1 MVVGQDDKTAVSQ
14 VTQAGCGRAEPGD
27 VVLEARRLVK
37 QFPGLRALDGV
48 DLQLRRGEIHGLVGQ
63 NGAGKSTLIK
73 ILTGALIPDGGSI
86 WRNGRPVR
94 YRSPA
99 EAAADGLAVVH
110 QELSLVPTLTA
121 AENLFLGRPY
131 PRRAGSPLIDWTALR
146 REAREVLARLH
157 PGIPLDVPIGRL
169 SPALQTLVAI
179 ARALA
184 LQASVLILD
193 EPTAS
198 LTDQEVR
205 HLFSVLRQLRSQ
217 GHSILYVSHR
227 LREILEICDR
237 VTVLRDGR
245 VVASLPTR
253 QLDGPELVRL
263 MTGRQ
268 PDASRPARR
277 RPAAGSPV
285 LEVQGLCGHR
295 LNGVSFT
302 VLRGEIVGIAG
313 LTGSGRS
320 ELLRLLAGAQR
331 PRAGRILLD
340 GRPAMLRSP
349 QVALRMGVAMVP
361 EERRAQALIPA
372 ASLKENIS
380 LAHLDAHA
388 LAGWVVRA
396 RAEERV
402 VRSLVT
408 QLRIRAAHLDQPVS
422 QLSGGNQQK
431 AVFARF
437 LVRPPKVLLLD
448 EPTRGVDVA
457 TKFQLYDIIRDLAD
471 RGTAVVMASSE
482 LDELLG
488 LSDRILVLHEGA
500 LVACVDARATTEERL
515 SALMYGRRST

>member
-1 MVVGQDDKTAVSQ
+1 MVVRQGDEPTAGRSP
-14 VTQAGCGRAEPGD
+14 QAGPGQAEPGD
-27 VVLEARRLVK
+27 VVLEARQLVK
-37 QFPGLRALDGV
+37 QFPGLKALDGV
-48 DLQLRRGEIHGLVGQ
+48 DLRLRRGEIQGLVGQ

-73 ILTGALIPDGGSI
+73 ILTGVLTPDAGTI

-99 EAAADGLAVVH
+99 EATADGIAVVH
-110 QELSLVPTLTA
+110 QELSLVPGLTA

-131 PRRAGSPLIDWTALR
+131 PRRARSPLIDWTALR
-146 REAREVLARLH
+146 REARQVLETLH
-157 PGIPLDVPIGRL
+157 PDIPLDVPMGRL

-179 ARALA
+179 ARALT
-184 LQASVLILD
+184 LRASVLILD

-198 LTDQEVR
+198 LTDQEAR
-205 HLFSVLRQLRSQ
+205 HLFSVLSQLRRQ

-227 LREILEICDR
+227 LREILELCDR

-245 VVASLPTR
+245 VVASLPAS

-263 MTGRQ
+263 MTDRQ
-268 PDASRPARR
+268 PDLSRSARR

-285 LEVQGLCGHR
+285 LEVQRLRGHR
-295 LNGVSFT
+295 LDGVSFT
-302 VLRGEIVGIAG
+302 VRRGEIVGLAG
-313 LTGSGRS
+313 LTGAGRS

-331 PRAGRILLD
+331 PLGGRIVLE
-340 GRPAMLRSP
+340 GRRAVMRSP
-349 QVALRMGVAMVP
+349 QFALRLGVALVP

-380 LAHLDAHA
+380 LAHLGAYA
-388 LAGWVVRA
+388 LAGWVVRG
-396 RAEERV
+396 RSEERA

-408 QLRIRAAHLDQPVS
+408 QLRIRAAHLNQPIS

-437 LVRPPKVLLLD
+437 LVRPLKVLLLD

-457 TKFQLYDIIRDLAD
+457 TKFQIYDIIRELAD

-482 LDELLG
+482 FDELLR

-500 LVACVDARATTEERL
+500 LVASVDATATTEEHL
-515 SALMYGRRST
+515 SALMYGRQSI